1 MHPINKNFFGDDTG
15 KIQVTIANGNTT
27 ATAYI
32 VKQTGPYRFVVNDGV
47 DDMTVLLAQTTA
59 EATALVD
66 GVATI
71 LATQGNSTFHVNHL
85 SSVTCTTTEGG
96 RFTWK
101 VDGSATGIDEVN
113 LDVRP

>member
-1 MHPINKNFFGDDTG
+1 MHPINNKFFGNSTG
-15 KIQVTIANGNTT
+15 GIQVTIANGNTT
-27 ATAYI
+27 ANAYV
-32 VKQTGPYRFVVNDGV
+32 VKQTGPNRFVVNDGV
-47 DDMTVLLAQTTA
+47 NDHTVLLAQTTA

-71 LATQGNSTFHVNHL
+71 LAHQGNSVFHVNHL
-85 SSVTCTTTEGG
+85 ASVVCTTTEGG

-101 VDGSATGIDEVN
+101 TDGSATGLDEVN